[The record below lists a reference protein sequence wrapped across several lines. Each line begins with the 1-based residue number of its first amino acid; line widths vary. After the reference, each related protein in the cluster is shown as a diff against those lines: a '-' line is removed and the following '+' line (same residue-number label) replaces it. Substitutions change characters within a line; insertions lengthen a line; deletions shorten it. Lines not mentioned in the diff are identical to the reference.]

1 MKSVE
6 KSSSLTFD
14 IINSLRQKFGKMQ
27 HGDRDSLTICQAENS
42 CPIKFPSSA
51 LFISTSPP
59 DWSVICFVP
68 KKMSILE
75 HIFPNSKTTQH
86 SDDYRILELS
96 ILCYLEIFSRLKS
109 NQIIQIDQLVFK
121 K

>member
-75 HIFPNSKTTQH
+75 HIFPNPKTTQH